1 MAKAGGRPVRPMD
14 VALRALARRRM
25 TSGQMRNLLLKKGC
39 NPEESEKCLGQ
50 LSSWGYV
57 DDRSYVKEVLK
68 YMLGDCPVGKRRA
81 VYDLV
86 KKGFDK
92 DLAEEEAT
100 EAYKDLYEGD
110 LARRA
115 ASKYLNGR
123 RCGSLKDQE
132 RERLFRWLM
141 RRGFETDAIYSVLRD
156 EEKHALN

>member
-1 MAKAGGRPVRPMD
+1 MTKAGRRPVRPMD
-14 VALRALARRRM
+14 VALKALSRRRM
-25 TSGQMRNLLLKKGC
+25 TSGQMRNLLFKKGC
-39 NPEESEKCLGQ
+39 DPEESERCLDR
-50 LSSWGYV
+50 LSSWGYL
-57 DDRSYVKEVLK
+57 DDKSYVKEVLK

-123 RCGSLKDQE
+123 RCESLKDQE
-132 RERLFRWLM
+132 RKRLFRWLM
-141 RRGFETDAIYSVLRD
+141 RRGFEIDAIYFALKD
-156 EEKHALN
+156 EEIQSLT